1 MIDSFAKME
10 VLLEEK
16 KTLQTDFERKEN
28 EELIKQ
34 TQEEEKNV
42 AKRRS
47 SCSVEGLELATAI
60 RESNDIEAKRN
71 MIDSFATKESG
82 GEIIPNNHEE
92 DFELDDMALA
102 SLLDMGFEFG
112 PAYIILKKCN
122 NNHDIALTMLLNG
135 EVT

>member
-1 MIDSFAKME
+1 MKERKKTKDE
-10 VLLEEK
+10 LLEENAMNEILRLSLESK
-16 KTLQTDFERKEN
+16 DKRVKCDSNNTVDTDTMED
-28 EELIKQ
+28 I
-34 TQEEEKNV
+34 
-42 AKRRS
+42 A
-47 SCSVEGLELATAI
+47 LATAI
-60 RESNDIEAKRN
+60 RESTDIEAKRK
-71 MIDSFATKESG
+71 MIDSLATKKSG